1 MDKETILYWQF
12 KNCIMKLG
20 WAGSINSLASDP
32 ACLVILDECS
42 KWEDSKQEARSVEL
56 ALARTITFPLEKKQ
70 ILISTPAEESTCVIT
85 REFKTGDERVYEVP
99 SPTTGIMFE
108 ITIDLLKKPLDYQN
122 SSGEYDWIKI
132 KKGVWLEDP
141 TTRIYGEGGRIVQEG
156 KPIYEHQKAEMVRKG
171 KWRATNLNPTDT
183 ECHSYVVTSLY
194 SLDVSWGDLL
204 VKFIQALDDA
214 DKLKDLRNNFLGQ
227 SWKQIAASLRLE
239 EIEKVVEDSPRYSLG
254 FVPEYLGEDG
264 MLLGGIDQQMNH
276 FYFIVVALCSSGKSY
291 VLDYGKLLTL
301 DDVEKLGTKGYKSID
316 SKEEYFC
323 QKFILDE
330 GGFATTPIRDFSV
343 KTGFTFT
350 SCKGVAA
357 SYGSAYKNGQI
368 EHPVSSGNMIPYI
381 TINDDQMK
389 KQLILGAIKS
399 RNDDLYFPFNLEDE
413 FKKQLCS
420 EELIKNKK
428 DEWVW
433 KPRGPNHFL
442 DCLKMCWSLV
452 DYNKRRLP
460 INTVEIE
467 VGDKPTPT

>member
-1 MDKETILYWQF
+1 M
-12 KNCIMKLG
+12 
-20 WAGSINSLASDP
+20 
-32 ACLVILDECS
+32 
-42 KWEDSKQEARSVEL
+42 

-99 SPTTGIMFE
+99 SPNTGIMFE

-122 SSGEYDWIKI
+122 SNGEYDWIKI
-132 KKGVWLEDP
+132 KKGVFLEDP
-141 TTRIYGEGGRIVQEG
+141 TTRIYGEDGKIVKEG
-156 KPIYEHQKAEMVRKG
+156 VPIYEHQKAAMVRKG

-227 SWKQIAASLRLE
+227 SWKQIPASLRLE
-239 EIEKVVEDSPRYSLG
+239 EIEKVVEESPRYSLG

-276 FYFIVVALCSSGKSY
+276 FYFIVVALCSSSKSY
-291 VLDYGKLLTL
+291 VIDYGKVLSL
-301 DDVEKLGTKGYKSID
+301 DDVEKLSTKGYKSLD

-350 SCKGVAA
+350 VVK
-357 SYGSAYKNGQI
+357 
-368 EHPVSSGNMIPYI
+368 
-381 TINDDQMK
+381 
-389 KQLILGAIKS
+389 
-399 RNDDLYFPFNLEDE
+399 
-413 FKKQLCS
+413 
-420 EELIKNKK
+420 
-428 DEWVW
+428 VW
-433 KPRGPNHFL
+433 RQPTA
-442 DCLKMCWSLV
+442 
-452 DYNKRRLP
+452 RL
-460 INTVEIE
+460 TRT
-467 VGDKPTPT
+467 DK